1 MENLKLNLSLLLS
14 KFIFSLIKLFKLT
27 GTTLVG
33 FVLLRV
39 FPDFLNMINKK
50 MTGKK
55 ITVSGTNGKTTTS
68 GLIAHLLKG
77 DNNCVVNNLKGANLL
92 VGITNSIADAFS
104 HHPEYLK
111 KSPDYFVF
119 ETDEGHLQKLY
130 PSIPCDYLVLT
141 NLFND
146 QADRFGS
153 IENVS
158 NYIKK
163 AISMNKNLKLVLNS
177 DDPITSNLAGDN
189 PTIYYGINEIEYC
202 IDNPVFIKKD
212 ETYSC
217 PICGKNLNYE
227 KVFYAQQGHFFCECG
242 YKRKEPDYSVN
253 VKIYDEYSDI
263 FIFHNG
269 TTQILRLKF
278 TELYN
283 IYNAIAAIVTASDL
297 GVQNLQEKLD
307 TFKSI
312 FGRSITEII
321 DKHKTTIR
329 LIKNP
334 VGANIVMGTLDKK
347 SDILLAF
354 NDNTGDGHDISWIWD
369 VDFSPLKSTEGT
381 IVVAGLR
388 AKDAIL
394 KLKYADIPMGKIKL
408 IENIDDAVN
417 YIYKNSKGSIIM
429 LPNYTALYEIKKN
442 ERFERL

>member
-1 MENLKLNLSLLLS
+1 MEKFKLHSALFLS
-14 KFIFSLIKLFKLT
+14 KFIFGLIKLFKLT

-33 FVLLRV
+33 FILLRT
-39 FPDFLNMINKK
+39 FPDFLKMINKK
-50 MTGKK
+50 MLGTK

-68 GLIAHLLKG
+68 GLIAHLLK
-77 DNNCVVNNLKGANLL
+77 DSDKSVVNNLKGANLL
-92 VGITNSIADAFS
+92 VGITNSIAEAFS
-104 HHPEYLK
+104 KNPEYLE

-146 QADRFGS
+146 QTDRFGS
-153 IENVS
+153 IENVC

-163 AISMNKNLKLVLNS
+163 AISMNKDLKLVLNS
-177 DDPITSNLAGDN
+177 DDPITSSLAENN
-189 PTIYYGINEIEYC
+189 PAIYYGIDEIEYC
-202 IDNPVFIKKD
+202 LDRQIFIKKND
-212 ETYSC
+212 TYSC
-217 PICGKNLNYE
+217 PICGKNLYYD
-227 KVFYAQQGHFFCECG
+227 KVFYAQQGHFHCECG
-242 YKRKEPDYSVN
+242 YKRKEPDYTVN

-263 FIFHNG
+263 YIFHNG

-283 IYNAIAAIVTASDL
+283 IYNAIAAIVTATDL

-334 VGANIVMGTLDKK
+334 AGANIVMGTLDKK

-369 VDFSPLKSTEGT
+369 IDFSPLKLTEGS
-381 IVVAGLR
+381 IVVSGIR
-388 AKDAIL
+388 AKDAVL
-394 KLKYADIPMGKIKL
+394 KLKYTDIPIEKIKL
-408 IENIDDAVN
+408 IENINDAVN

>member
-1 MENLKLNLSLLLS
+1 MEKLKLRLALLLS
-14 KFIFSLIKLFKLT
+14 KFIFAMIKLFKMA

-39 FPDFLNMINKK
+39 FPDFLKIINKK
-50 MTGKK
+50 MNGVK

-68 GLIAHLLKG
+68 GLIAHLLKT
-77 DNNCVVNNLKGANLL
+77 DDNCVVNNLKGANLL
-92 VGITNSIADAFS
+92 VGITNSIAEAFVK
-104 HHPEYLK
+104 HPEYLE

-130 PSIPCDYLVLT
+130 PHIPCDYMVLT
-141 NLFND
+141 NLFDD

-153 IENVS
+153 IENVCK
-158 NYIKK
+158 YIKN

-177 DDPITSNLAGDN
+177 DDPVTSNLAGDN
-189 PTIYYGINEIEYC
+189 PAIYYGIEEIEYC
-202 IDNPVFIKKD
+202 IDAQRFIKKS

-217 PICGKNLNYE
+217 PICGKNLDYD
-227 KVFYAQQGHFFCECG
+227 KVFYAHQGHYRCTCG
-242 YKRKEPDYSVN
+242 YARRNPDYSVK

-263 FIFHNG
+263 YIFHEG

-283 IYNAIAAIVTASDL
+283 IYNAIAAIVTVSDL
-297 GVQNLQEKLD
+297 GFRDLQDKLD
-307 TFKSI
+307 GFKSI

-334 VGANIVMGTLDKK
+334 VGANIVMGTIDQR

-354 NDNTGDGHDISWIWD
+354 NDNTGDGHDVSWIWD
-369 VDFSPLKSTEGT
+369 IDFTPLKHTEGSI
-381 IVVAGLR
+381 IVTGMR
-388 AKDAIL
+388 GKDAVL
-394 KLKYADIPMGKIKL
+394 RLKYADVPMEKVKL
-408 IENIDDAVN
+408 IENINDAVN
-417 YIYKNSKGSIIM
+417 HIYKNAKGSIII